1 MNFQEALDYL
11 YSFINYDITRQERY
25 NAGLMLDRP
34 HQLMERLGN
43 PHQAYP
49 IIHIAGTKGKGSVGA
64 MCAAMLQAAGY
75 KVGLYSSPHLQDF
88 RERFKINNELIG
100 EDAFVKLVEEIK
112 PDVDGVPGLIWFDV
126 VTGLAFEYFRRAVV
140 DITVVEV
147 GLGGRLDSTNIVTPL
162 VSVITSL
169 SLDHM
174 SWLGNTLP
182 EIAFEKAGIIKP
194 GIPVVSAPQPPDA
207 LAVLESVANEQHAPL
222 TLVGRDWQFESL
234 SGDLQI
240 ERWKAAPVGQAL
252 KDYQTILLGRHQA
265 INATVALAA
274 MEKVSQAGI
283 AVSDAEMR
291 QGLAQVNWAGR
302 LEIVRKFPVI
312 VLDAAHN
319 GESAHRLK
327 ETLVERF
334 PWQPLILVF
343 AAKTDKD
350 IDGMLRELLPV
361 VDHLIVTQAVD
372 SRAESPDRIAERVR
386 NLGFMLPVN
395 VIPDVPT
402 ALHTA
407 ENYAGVEGMVC
418 VTGSL
423 YLVGEARTVYDL
435 KVGQSVSVYRAGQ
448 DVQA

>member
-1 MNFQEALDYL
+1 M
-11 YSFINYDITRQERY
+11 
-25 NAGLMLDRP
+25 
-34 HQLMERLGN
+34 
-43 PHQAYP
+43 
-49 IIHIAGTKGKGSVGA
+49 
-64 MCAAMLQAAGY
+64 
-75 KVGLYSSPHLQDF
+75 
-88 RERFKINNELIG
+88 
-100 EDAFVKLVEEIK
+100 
-112 PDVDGVPGLIWFDV
+112 
-126 VTGLAFEYFRRAVV
+126 
-140 DITVVEV
+140 
-147 GLGGRLDSTNIVTPL
+147 
-162 VSVITSL
+162 
-169 SLDHM
+169 
-174 SWLGNTLP
+174 
-182 EIAFEKAGIIKP
+182 
-194 GIPVVSAPQPPDA
+194 SAPQPPEA
-207 LAVLESVANEQHAPL
+207 LAVLESAAKEQHAPL

-240 ERWKAAPVGQAL
+240 ERWKAAPVGKTL

-302 LEIVRKFPVI
+302 LEIVRKFPVV

-350 IDGMLRELLPV
+350 IDGMLRALLPV